1 MSRGLA
7 GPGLAANSGVASYTL
22 EADYA
27 AHLHRVSVPCG
38 VETIWPIQAK
48 AALLTVNAIDTPSVQ
63 RKICSRFFPL
73 AEAEACEFITEAYI
87 SYAWRSPKR
96 LVHSAASYPHIF
108 NPSFSIQIHGTFIIV
123 YGAIHANIALRL
135 QLNSDILFEGRKIR
149 TNIKSGSAALSLLRL
164 CE

>member
-73 AEAEACEFITEAYI
+73 AEVEACEFITETYI
-87 SYAWRSPKR
+87 SYPWR
-96 LVHSAASYPHIF
+96 
-108 NPSFSIQIHGTFIIV
+108 GTRDSCTV
-123 YGAIHANIALRL
+123 QPLTH
-135 QLNSDILFEGRKIR
+135 
-149 TNIKSGSAALSLLRL
+149 T
-164 CE
+164 